1 MSNINGYLDFE
12 GLKTYH
18 ELAGYSEI
26 PLEYTS
32 GSKLNAATGE
42 VEYAGGAIVYC
53 VTDYVE
59 LPVDS
64 PYYLMTAAGSST
76 ICFYDE
82 NNNFLSGKTLSGS
95 KYKLVLSAEGAKA
108 VKFRVSFEYIHQAVS
123 PDGDVGTIY
132 QVSIRALH
140 DNTSKWLYDEIVKND
155 TTIKNVST
163 DVASIQGNVTSI
175 QGDVT
180 NIQGNIS
187 SIQGDIET
195 NSNDITNI
203 KNMVYKAHCTH
214 SININSTIVEI
225 GASTPVY
232 VTKLNFLFNNV
243 AQSAADGVTSA
254 KVYNINNEEIAGVSN
269 SNINTSITQ
278 GDSAKLGAP
287 NSTVTVNPGYEIVYN
302 GNTFRGSYTISAVH
316 PIYYG
321 GGTASTITGGSDV
334 SMTKTVLKTK
344 FGSSSLKTGASGSYK
359 ITLNSKN
366 YIFIVSP
373 YTISTDKVYNESTGF
388 QFPMDS
394 LGTLTVT
401 NIGADAP
408 NATYYVYRSSYE
420 QDPGTYNMQIKS

>member
-12 GLKTYH
+12 GLKKYH
-18 ELAGYSEI
+18 KLAGYSEI
-26 PLEYTS
+26 PLPYGT
-32 GSKLNAATGE
+32 GLALNAATGNPINQE
-42 VEYAGGAIVYC
+42 GPMPNLVP
-53 VTDYVE
+53 VTDFIMIDPGTLYTLE
-59 LPVDS
+59 L
-64 PYYLMTAAGSST
+64 AGADREGV
-76 ICFYDE
+76 ICFYDKF
-82 NNNFLSGKTLSGS
+82 NGYVSGETFTGS
-95 KYKLVLSAEGAKA
+95 IRFKPADKKPKSAEHDI
-108 VKFRVSFEYIHQAVS
+108 VKMKVCDTSSTGYGLKPFTISAIHKGVI
-123 PDGDVGTIY
+123 DI
-132 QVSIRALH
+132 
-140 DNTSKWLYDEIVKND
+140 LYDRI
-155 TTIKNVST
+155 IKNGVT
-163 DVASIQGNVTSI
+163 IEDVQSNISSIQGNVTS
-175 QGDVT
+175 
-180 NIQGNIS
+180 IQGNIS
-187 SIQGDIET
+187 SIQGDIKT

-214 SININSTIVEI
+214 SINISPTVVEI

-254 KVYNINNEEIAGVSN
+254 KVYNINNEAIAGVSN

-278 GDSAKLGAP
+278 GDSAKLGTP

-321 GGTASTITGGSDV
+321 GGVKELITGGSDV
-334 SMTKTVLKTK
+334 SMTKSDLKSK
-344 FGSSSLKTGASGSYK
+344 FGSSALKTSASGSYK
-359 ITLNSKN
+359 ITLKLKN

-401 NIGADAP
+401 GIGADAP